1 VSTGSSFRFR
11 LERVR
16 ALRERKESLAKQ
28 ELAQAITRLTGSQD
42 RLRTMEA
49 HLAHARAE
57 QRLATSETATTV
69 SAEELRA
76 HQAFVE
82 RVEAQRTMGRH
93 ELARHEAD
101 VADRDT
107 ELGRAAREHQILE
120 RLKDRQRAEHDRE
133 AGQRERI
140 ALDEIAIDR
149 FRRSAA

>member
-16 ALRERKESLAKQ
+16 ALRERRENLAKQ

-42 RLRTMEA
+42 RLRTMDA
-49 HLAHARAE
+49 HLARARAE
-57 QRLATSETATTV
+57 QRLATSETATV
-69 SAEELRA
+69 SAGELRA

-82 RVEAQRTMGRH
+82 HVETQRTNGKH
-93 ELARHEAD
+93 ELSRHEAD
-101 VADRDT
+101 VANRDT

-120 RLKDRQRAEHDRE
+120 RLKDRQRAEHDRA
-133 AGQRERI
+133 AGLRERI

-149 FRRSAA
+149 FRRSVA